1 MVPAVANGP
10 RLSFLVV
17 ALLTSRL
24 ALVTIGMS
32 ALCIM
37 VDYFRYLSC
46 TIRDMTAPR
55 QPDPRAYMRLAAFIR
70 EQIRDGKLAPGGRIP
85 SIAVLRRE
93 QGHSR
98 QTAGK
103 AMRVLEEE
111 GLIYRVPGLGYY
123 VTCGVPAGP
132 ESSSP

>member
-1 MVPAVANGP
+1 
-10 RLSFLVV
+10 
-17 ALLTSRL
+17 
-24 ALVTIGMS
+24 
-32 ALCIM
+32 
-37 VDYFRYLSC
+37 
-46 TIRDMTAPR
+46 MTAAG

-70 EQIRDGKLAPGGRIP
+70 EQIRDGKLAPGGRLP

-123 VTCGVPAGP
+123 VSCGVPAEP

>member
-1 MVPAVANGP
+1 MVLAVANVH
-10 RLSFLVV
+10 LVF
-17 ALLTSRL
+17 
-24 ALVTIGMS
+24 I
-32 ALCIM
+32 
-37 VDYFRYLSC
+37 VDYFRYVSC
-46 TIRDMTAPR
+46 TICGMTAAG

-70 EQIRDGKLAPGGRIP
+70 EQISDGKLAPGGRLP

-103 AMRVLEEE
+103 AMRVLAEE

-123 VTCGVPAGP
+123 VSCDVPAEP